1 MDRRGVGG
9 QVMARKDNKDG
20 ELTGRQKAAILL
32 ISMGPDVSA
41 NVYRHLSE
49 EEIEKLTL
57 EISGVRKV
65 DSRAKEEV
73 LDEFHQIALAQDYI
87 AQGGIAYA
95 KEILEKA
102 LGSDDAANII
112 NRLTSSL
119 QVKPFDFAR
128 KADPAQILNFIQNE
142 HPQTI
147 SLVLSY
153 LDPAQA
159 GQILSEL
166 PQDMQA
172 DVARRIALMD
182 STSPEV
188 INEVEQI
195 LERKLSATVT
205 QDYTN
210 TGGIEAVV
218 EVLNGVDRS
227 TERTILDAL
236 EIQDPELA
244 EEIKKRMFVFED
256 IVTLDNRAIQRVIR
270 DVDNQDLL
278 LSLKVASDEVKEIV
292 FSNMSKRMVDTF
304 KEEMEF
310 MGPVRLRDVEEA
322 QSRIV
327 AVIRRLE
334 EAGEIVIARGGGDDI
349 IV

>member
-1 MDRRGVGG
+1 MAKRERKGG
-9 QVMARKDNKDG
+9 
-20 ELTGRQKAAILL
+20 LSGRQKAAILL
-32 ISMGPDVSA
+32 ISLGPDVSA
-41 NVYRHLSE
+41 SVYKHLSE

-57 EISGVRKV
+57 EISNVRQV
-65 DSRAKEEV
+65 TTEQKEEV
-73 LDEFHQIALAQDYI
+73 LEEFRQLALAQDYI

-95 KEILEKA
+95 KEVLEKA
-102 LGSDDAANII
+102 LGPDKAMQII
-112 NRLTSSL
+112 NRLTSAL
-119 QVKPFDFAR
+119 MVRPFDFAR
-128 KADPAQILNFIQNE
+128 KADPMQLLNFIQNE

-147 SLVLSY
+147 ALILSY
-153 LDPAQA
+153 LEPAQA
-159 GQILSEL
+159 GQILSAL
-166 PQDMQA
+166 PQEMQA

-195 LERKLSATVT
+195 LERRLSATVV
-205 QDYTN
+205 QDYTQA
-210 TGGIEAVV
+210 GGIEAVV
-218 EVLNGVDRS
+218 EVLNQVDRS

-256 IVTLDNRAIQRVIR
+256 IVTLDHRAIQRVIR
-270 DVDNQDLL
+270 EVDNNDLML
-278 LSLKVASDEVKEIV
+278 ALKVASDEVKNVI
-292 FSNMSKRMVDTF
+292 FRNMSTRMAETF
-304 KEEMEF
+304 KEEMEY

>member
-1 MDRRGVGG
+1 MVRRE
-9 QVMARKDNKDG
+9 K
-20 ELTGRQKAAILL
+20 ELTGKQKAAILL
-32 ISMGPDVSA
+32 ISLGPDVSA
-41 NVYRHLSE
+41 SVYKHLSE

-65 DSRAKEEV
+65 ETEAKEDILE
-73 LDEFHQIALAQDYI
+73 EFHNIAIAQDYI
-87 AQGGIAYA
+87 SQGGIGYA
-95 KEILEKA
+95 KTVLEKA
-102 LGSDDAANII
+102 LGSDQATAII

-128 KADPAQILNFIQNE
+128 KADAAQILNFIQNE

-147 SLVLSY
+147 ALILSY
-153 LDPAQA
+153 LDPQQS

-166 PQDMQA
+166 PQEVQA
-172 DVARRIALMD
+172 DIARRIAIMD

-188 INEVEQI
+188 ISEVEAI

-205 QDYTN
+205 QDYTQ
-210 TGGIEAVV
+210 TGGVEAVV

-227 TERTILDAL
+227 TEKTILDAL

-256 IVTLDNRAIQRVIR
+256 IVTLDGRSIQRVIR
-270 DVDNQDLL
+270 DCDNEDLL
-278 LSLKVASDEVKEIV
+278 LSLKVSSDEVKEIV
-292 FSNMSKRMVDTF
+292 FRNMSNRMVETL

-327 AVIRRLE
+327 AIIRRLE
-334 EAGEIVIARGGGDDI
+334 EAGEIIIARGGGDDI

>member
-1 MDRRGVGG
+1 MSERKKKGG
-9 QVMARKDNKDG
+9 
-20 ELTGRQKAAILL
+20 LTGKQKAAILL
-32 ISMGPDVSA
+32 ISLGPDVSA
-41 NVYRHLSE
+41 SVYKHLSE
-49 EEIEKLTL
+49 EEIERLTL

-65 DSRAKEEV
+65 DSQEKEEIM
-73 LDEFHQIALAQDYI
+73 DEFHNIALAQDYI
-87 AQGGIAYA
+87 SQGGIGYA
-95 KEILEKA
+95 KQVLEKA
-102 LGSDDAANII
+102 LGTDQAAAII

-119 QVKPFDFAR
+119 QVRPFDFAR

-147 SLVLSY
+147 ALILSY

-166 PQDMQA
+166 PQEVQA
-172 DVARRIALMD
+172 DIARRIALMD
-182 STSPEV
+182 STSPEI

-205 QDYTN
+205 QDYTQ
-210 TGGIEAVV
+210 TGGVEAVV
-218 EVLNGVDRS
+218 DVLNGVDRS

-256 IVTLDNRAIQRVIR
+256 IVTLDGRAIQRVVR
-270 DVDNQDLL
+270 DSDNEDLK
-278 LSLKVASDEVKEIV
+278 LSLKVASEEVKEIV
-292 FSNMSKRMVDTF
+292 FKNMSKRMVDTF
-304 KEEMEF
+304 QEEMEY
-310 MGPVRLRDVEEA
+310 MGPVRLREVEEA

-334 EAGEIVIARGGGDDI
+334 ESGEIVVARGGGDDI

>member
-1 MDRRGVGG
+1 MV
-9 QVMARKDNKDG
+9 RKDQK
-20 ELTGRQKAAILL
+20 ELTGKQKAAILL
-32 ISMGPDVSA
+32 ISLGPDVSA
-41 NVYRHLSE
+41 SVYKHLSE

-57 EISGVRKV
+57 EISGVKKV
-65 DSRAKEEV
+65 DSMAKEEI
-73 LDEFHQIALAQDYI
+73 LEEFHSIALAQDYI
-87 AQGGIAYA
+87 TQGGIGYA
-95 KEILEKA
+95 KTVLEKA
-102 LGSDDAANII
+102 LGTDQAAVII

-119 QVKPFDFAR
+119 QVRPFDFAR
-128 KADPAQILNFIQNE
+128 KADAGQILNFIQNE

-147 SLVLSY
+147 ALILSY
-153 LDPAQA
+153 LDSAQA

-166 PQDMQA
+166 PQDVQA
-172 DVARRIALMD
+172 DIARRIAVMD
-182 STSPEV
+182 STSPEI

-205 QDYTN
+205 QDYTQ

-218 EVLNGVDRS
+218 DVLNGVDRA

-270 DVDNQDLL
+270 DCENEDLML
-278 LSLKVASDEVKEIV
+278 ALKVSSDEVKEIV
-292 FSNMSKRMVDTF
+292 FKNMSKRMVETF
-304 KEEMEF
+304 QDEMEF

-327 AVIRRLE
+327 AIIRRLE

>member
-1 MDRRGVGG
+1 
-9 QVMARKDNKDG
+9 MARKDQK
-20 ELTGRQKAAILL
+20 ELTGKQKAAILL
-32 ISMGPDVSA
+32 ISLGPDVSA
-41 NVYRHLSE
+41 SVYKHLSE

-57 EISGVRKV
+57 EISSVKKV
-65 DSRAKEEV
+65 DSLAKEEI
-73 LDEFHQIALAQDYI
+73 LEEFHNIALAQDYI
-87 AQGGIAYA
+87 TQGGIGYA
-95 KEILEKA
+95 KTVLEKA
-102 LGSDDAANII
+102 LGADQAAVII

-119 QVKPFDFAR
+119 QVRPFDFAR
-128 KADPAQILNFIQNE
+128 KADAGQILNFIQNE

-147 SLVLSY
+147 ALILSY
-153 LDPAQA
+153 LDSAQA

-166 PQDMQA
+166 PQEVQA
-172 DVARRIALMD
+172 DIARRIAVMD
-182 STSPEV
+182 STSPEI

-205 QDYTN
+205 QDYTQ

-218 EVLNGVDRS
+218 DVLNGVDRA

-270 DVDNQDLL
+270 DCENEDLML
-278 LSLKVASDEVKEIV
+278 ALKVSSDEVKEIV
-292 FSNMSKRMVDTF
+292 FKNMSKRMVDTF
-304 KEEMEF
+304 KDEMEY

-327 AVIRRLE
+327 AIIRRLE
-334 EAGEIVIARGGGDDI
+334 EAGEIVVARGGGDDI

>member
-1 MDRRGVGG
+1 
-9 QVMARKDNKDG
+9 MARKEK

-32 ISMGPDVSA
+32 ISLGPDVSA
-41 NVYRHLSE
+41 SVYKHLTE
-49 EEIEKLTL
+49 EEIERLTL
-57 EISGVRKV
+57 EISGVKKV
-65 DSRAKEEV
+65 ESEAKEGILE
-73 LDEFHQIALAQDYI
+73 EFHSIALAQDYI
-87 AQGGIAYA
+87 SQGGIGYA
-95 KEILEKA
+95 KTVLEKA
-102 LGSDDAANII
+102 LGNDQASAII

-119 QVKPFDFAR
+119 QVRPFDFAR
-128 KADPAQILNFIQNE
+128 KADAAQILNFIQNE

-147 SLVLSY
+147 ALILSY
-153 LDPAQA
+153 LEPQQS

-166 PQDMQA
+166 PQEVQA
-172 DVARRIALMD
+172 DIARRIALMD

-188 INEVEQI
+188 ISEVEAI
-195 LERKLSATVT
+195 LERKLSTTVT
-205 QDYTN
+205 QDYTQ
-210 TGGIEAVV
+210 TGGVESVV

-256 IVTLDNRAIQRVIR
+256 IVTLDNRSIQRVIR
-270 DVDNQDLL
+270 DCENEDLL
-278 LSLKVASDEVKEIV
+278 LSLKVSSDEVKEIV
-292 FSNMSKRMVDTF
+292 FRNMSSRMVDTF

-310 MGPVRLRDVEEA
+310 MGPVRLKEVEEA

-334 EAGEIVIARGGGDDI
+334 EAGEIIIARGGGDDI

>member
-1 MDRRGVGG
+1 MAKRERKGG
-9 QVMARKDNKDG
+9 
-20 ELTGRQKAAILL
+20 LSGRQKAAILL
-32 ISMGPDVSA
+32 ISLGPDVSA
-41 NVYRHLSE
+41 SVYKHLSE

-57 EISGVRKV
+57 EISNVRQV
-65 DSRAKEEV
+65 TSEQKEEV
-73 LDEFHQIALAQDYI
+73 LEEFRQLALAQDYI

-95 KEILEKA
+95 KEVLEKA
-102 LGSDDAANII
+102 LGPDKAMNII
-112 NRLTSSL
+112 NRLTSAL
-119 QVKPFDFAR
+119 MVRPFDFAR
-128 KADPAQILNFIQNE
+128 KADPMQLLNFIQNE

-147 SLVLSY
+147 ALILSY
-153 LDPAQA
+153 LEPAQA
-159 GQILSEL
+159 GQILSAL
-166 PQDMQA
+166 PQEMQA

-182 STSPEV
+182 STSPE
-188 INEVEQI
+188 IISEVEQI
-195 LERKLSATVT
+195 LERRLSATVV
-205 QDYTN
+205 QDYTQA
-210 TGGIEAVV
+210 GGIEAVV
-218 EVLNGVDRS
+218 EVLNQVDRS

-270 DVDNQDLL
+270 EVDNNDLML
-278 LSLKVASDEVKEIV
+278 ALKVASDEVKDIV
-292 FSNMSKRMVDTF
+292 FRNMSTRMVETF
-304 KEEMEF
+304 KEEMEY

-334 EAGEIVIARGGGDDI
+334 ETGEIVIARGGGDDI